1 MNLRS
6 CILLLFLPFFVA
18 SCHYP
23 SLVAESKHD
32 PFLIQGDDL
41 MHGEWAD
48 DSRMTKDIRC
58 RGVLQG
64 GELLC
69 DIVNISDHDIIL
81 NRGVCG
87 FGYLIK
93 YQSRTGK
100 VSFQERLTPIEWRFE
115 HIEIL
120 GPLNLPE
127 ICIASW
133 ASTSFVIKLPADC
146 EKLCGAVIRVP
157 YVTYAEMGKCSNAR
171 DLRNLFD
178 RNTRHVFV
186 EFPKEK
192 GTGMKELQ
200 DPGDR

>member
-100 VSFQERLTPIEWRFE
+100 VIDTDWTYAVGSEG
-115 HIEIL
+115 L
-120 GPLNLPE
+120 GPGESCKWKMSVEKDL
-127 ICIASW
+127 S
-133 ASTSFVIKLPADC
+133 IKDC
-146 EKLCGAVIRVP
+146 DVSIMDYK
-157 YVTYAEMGKCSNAR
+157 
-171 DLRNLFD
+171 
-178 RNTRHVFV
+178 
-186 EFPKEK
+186 
-192 GTGMKELQ
+192 
-200 DPGDR
+200 